1 VREGE
6 EAGASARGKGRTRK
20 DEERGGKRQG
30 GEGREGGRE
39 SGGARAAAR
48 ARPWTY
54 ITRKRPTE
62 ERAEGR
68 LAKQKKTA
76 RRWSARIK
84 NEG

>member
-20 DEERGGKRQG
+20 DEESR
-30 GEGREGGRE
+30 REGGGGRE
-39 SGGARAAAR
+39 TGGRENGGARAAAR